1 MKYASST
8 FSFGAYVT
16 LSLALASVP
25 ATAEYD
31 CSVCYNLTTAQEEA
45 LASYDNGSKKVVCDP
60 TCLDESGVTDP
71 THCNCEC

>member
-1 MKYASST
+1 MKYASSA
-8 FSFGAYVT
+8 FSFGAYVA
-16 LSLALASVP
+16 LSLVLASVL

-31 CSVCYNLTTAQEEA
+31 CSVCSNLTTAQEEA
-45 LASYDNGSKKVVCDP
+45 LASYDNGSKKIVCDP

>member
-25 ATAEYD
+25 VIAEYN

-45 LASYDNGSKKVVCDP
+45 LASYYNGGKKIVCDP
-60 TCLDESGVTDP
+60 TCLDESRVTDP

>member
-1 MKYASST
+1 MKYTSST
-8 FSFGAYVT
+8 YLFGAYVT

-25 ATAEYD
+25 ATAEYN

-45 LASYDNGSKKVVCDP
+45 LASYDNGGKNIVCDP
-60 TCLDESGVTDP
+60 SCLDESGVTDR